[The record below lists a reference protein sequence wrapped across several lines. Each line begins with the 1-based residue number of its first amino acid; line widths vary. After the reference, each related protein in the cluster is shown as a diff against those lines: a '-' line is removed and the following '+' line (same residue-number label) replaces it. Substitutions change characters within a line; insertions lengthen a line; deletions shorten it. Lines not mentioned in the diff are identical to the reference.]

1 MSNKVPEDELRRII
15 SEYRHTQGEHE
26 REGESG
32 SWRRRQKAQLAD
44 LETRFEQ
51 ILEHWFRD
59 ETTRA
64 QWREHLFRAA
74 PEPAPVHEVPRL
86 YRGRSE
92 SGSVM
97 DVFETQGGDW
107 EYIVDG
113 TVAKR
118 SKAGKST
125 EATLRLG
132 GPTFQ
137 ETFDAPTEALE
148 VLRTYVAEQPS
159 GGPPWEWASELF
171 ADGLIDMNFSLTE
184 RGQRFIQS

>member
-1 MSNKVPEDELRRII
+1 MSNKIPEDELRRIT
-15 SEYRHTQGEHE
+15 SEYRHIQGEHE

-32 SWRRRQKAQLAD
+32 SWRRRQKAQLSD
-44 LETRFEQ
+44 LETRFEH
-51 ILEHWFRD
+51 ILDRWFRD

-64 QWREHLFRAA
+64 QWREHLFRAGA
-74 PEPAPVHEVPRL
+74 EPAPVHDVPRL

-97 DVFETQGGDW
+97 DVFETRSGEW

-113 TVAKR
+113 AVAKR

-125 EATLRLG
+125 DAAVRLG
-132 GPTFQ
+132 GQTFQ
-137 ETFDAPTEALE
+137 EAFDAPAEALE
-148 VLRTYVAEQPS
+148 VLRTYIAEQPA
-159 GGPPWEWASELF
+159 GGPPWVWASELF